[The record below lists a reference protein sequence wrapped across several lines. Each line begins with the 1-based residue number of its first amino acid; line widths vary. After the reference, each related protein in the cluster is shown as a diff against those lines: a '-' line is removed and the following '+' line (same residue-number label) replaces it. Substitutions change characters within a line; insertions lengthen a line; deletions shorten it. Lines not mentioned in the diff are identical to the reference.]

1 MQVELTIQERLKD
14 LRCERKLTLEQL
26 AEEVGV
32 SKSALGN
39 YESDNY
45 KDMSPFAI
53 ARLARFYGVSTDYL
67 LGLTENKDRKG
78 GDIAELHLSDEAL
91 EMLRTGK
98 FNHRL
103 LSEMITH
110 DGFPRLMTDMEIVV
124 DRIAEM
130 RVQSMNVLLE
140 KARQEVIAQHNPDE
154 NDLHLRTIEQAMN
167 LDEKSFFG
175 HVVHEDLDTIM
186 YDIRE
191 AHKTDSMTADEGCI
205 PTKDTVMDQIQQAM
219 DSKTGAEF
227 IAKQFCD
234 AMQIPRGK
242 VSENEMVM
250 LINLL
255 GKSPQIKNLN
265 SMRGKT
271 QTSHGPGKRKIK
283 R

>member
-1 MQVELTIQERLKD
+1 
-14 LRCERKLTLEQL
+14 
-26 AEEVGV
+26 
-32 SKSALGN
+32 
-39 YESDNY
+39 
-45 KDMSPFAI
+45 MSPFAI

-67 LGLTENKDRKG
+67 LGLTENKDREG
-78 GDIAELHLSDEAL
+78 GDIAELQLSDEAL
-91 EMLRTGK
+91 EKLRIGT

-103 LSEMITH
+103 LSEMIAH
-110 DGFPRLMTDMEIVV
+110 DCFPRLMTDMEIVV

-130 RVQSMNVLLE
+130 RVQNMDVILE
-140 KARQEVIAQHNPDE
+140 KARQEVIAKHNPDE
-154 NDLHLRTIEQAMN
+154 NDLHMRTIEQALK

-175 HVVHEDLDTIM
+175 HVVHEDVDAIM

-191 AHKTDSMTADEGCI
+191 AHKTDSMTADEGSI

-234 AMQIPRGK
+234 TMQIPREK
-242 VSENEMVM
+242 VSENEMIM

-271 QTSHGPGKRKIK
+271 QTPHGPGKWKRK

>member
-1 MQVELTIQERLKD
+1 MQVKLTIQERLKD

-26 AEEVGV
+26 AEKVGV

-67 LGLTENKDRKG
+67 LGLTENKDREG

-91 EMLRTGK
+91 ETLRTGK

-103 LSEMITH
+103 LSEMIMH

-130 RVQSMNVLLE
+130 RVQSMNVILE

-154 NDLHLRTIEQAMN
+154 NDLHMRTIEQAMN

-191 AHKTDSMTADEGCI
+191 AHKTDSMTADEGSI

-227 IAKQFCD
+227 LAKQFCD
-234 AMQIPRGK
+234 AIQIPREK

-255 GKSPQIKNLN
+255 GKSPQIKNLD
-265 SMRGKT
+265 SMRGKAQT
-271 QTSHGPGKRKIK
+271 QHRLGKRKK
-283 R
+283 RR

>member
-1 MQVELTIQERLKD
+1 MQVKLTIQERLKD

-26 AEEVGV
+26 AEKVGV

-39 YESDNY
+39 YESDTY

-67 LGLTENKDRKG
+67 LGLTENKDREG
-78 GDIAELHLSDEAL
+78 GDIAELQLSDEAL
-91 EMLRTGK
+91 EKLRTGT

-103 LSEMITH
+103 LSEMIAH
-110 DGFPRLMTDMEIVV
+110 DGFSRLMTDMEIVV

-130 RVQSMNVLLE
+130 RVQNMDVILE
-140 KARQEVIAQHNPDE
+140 KARQEVIAKHNPDE
-154 NDLHLRTIEQAMN
+154 NDLHMRTIEQALK

-175 HVVHEDLDTIM
+175 HVVHEDVDAIM

-191 AHKTDSMTADEGCI
+191 AHKNDSMTADEGSV
-205 PTKDTVMDQIQQAM
+205 PTEDTVMDQIQQAM

-234 AMQIPRGK
+234 AMQIPREK
-242 VSENEMVM
+242 VSETEMIM

-265 SMRGKT
+265 SRRGKT
-271 QTSHGPGKRKIK
+271 QTPHGPGKRKKK

>member
-1 MQVELTIQERLKD
+1 MQVKLTIQERLKD

-26 AEEVGV
+26 AEKVGV

-39 YESDNY
+39 YESDDY

-67 LGLTENKDRKG
+67 LGLTENKDREG
-78 GDIAELHLSDEAL
+78 GDIAELQLSDEAL
-91 EMLRTGK
+91 EKLRTGT

-103 LSEMITH
+103 LSEMIAH

-130 RVQSMNVLLE
+130 RVQNMDVILE
-140 KARQEVIAQHNPDE
+140 KARQEVIAKHNPDE
-154 NDLHLRTIEQAMN
+154 NDLHMRTIEQA
-167 LDEKSFFG
+167 LKIDEKSFFG
-175 HVVHEDLDTIM
+175 HVVHEDVDTIM

-191 AHKTDSMTADEGCI
+191 AHKNDSMTADEGSV
-205 PTKDTVMDQIQQAM
+205 PTQDTVMDQIQQAM

-234 AMQIPRGK
+234 AMQIPREK
-242 VSENEMVM
+242 VSENEMIM

-255 GKSPQIKNLN
+255 GKSPQIKNIN

-271 QTSHGPGKRKIK
+271 QMPHGPGKR
-283 R
+283 RRRR

>member
-1 MQVELTIQERLKD
+1 MQVKLTIQERLKD

-26 AEEVGV
+26 SEKVGV

-67 LGLTENKDRKG
+67 LGLTENKGPEG
-78 GDIAELHLSDEAL
+78 GDIAELHLSDDAL
-91 EMLRTGK
+91 ETLRTGK

-110 DGFPRLMTDMEIVV
+110 NGFPRLMTDMEIVV

-130 RVQSMNVLLE
+130 RVQSMNVVLE
-140 KARQEVIAQHNPDE
+140 AARQEVIARHNPDK
-154 NDLHLRTIEQAMN
+154 NDLHMRTIEQAMN

-175 HVVHEDLDTIM
+175 HVVHEDMDTIM

-191 AHKTDSMTADEGCI
+191 AHKTDSMTADEGSI
-205 PTKDTVMDQIQQAM
+205 PIKDTVMDQIQQAM

-227 IAKQFCD
+227 LAKQFCD
-234 AMQIPRGK
+234 AMQIPKEK

-255 GKSPQIKNLN
+255 GRSPQIKNLD

-271 QTSHGPGKRKIK
+271 QTPHGRGKRRK
-283 R
+283 

>member
-1 MQVELTIQERLKD
+1 MQVKLTIQERLKD

-26 AEEVGV
+26 AEKVGV

-39 YESDNY
+39 YESDDY

-67 LGLTENKDRKG
+67 LGLTENKDREG
-78 GDIAELHLSDEAL
+78 GDIAELQLSDEAL
-91 EMLRTGK
+91 EKLRIGT

-103 LSEMITH
+103 LSEMIAH
-110 DGFPRLMTDMEIVV
+110 DCFPRLMTDMEIVV

-130 RVQSMNVLLE
+130 RVQNMDVILE
-140 KARQEVIAQHNPDE
+140 KARQEVIAKHNPDE
-154 NDLHLRTIEQAMN
+154 NDLHMRTIEQALK

-175 HVVHEDLDTIM
+175 HVVHEDVDAIM

-191 AHKTDSMTADEGCI
+191 AHKTDSMTADEGSI

-234 AMQIPRGK
+234 TMQIPREK
-242 VSENEMVM
+242 VSENEMIM

-271 QTSHGPGKRKIK
+271 QTPHGPGKWKRK

>member
-1 MQVELTIQERLKD
+1 MQVKLTIQERLKD

-26 AEEVGV
+26 AEKVGV

-39 YESDNY
+39 YESDTY

-67 LGLTENKDRKG
+67 LGLTENKDREG
-78 GDIAELHLSDEAL
+78 GDIAELQLSDEAL
-91 EMLRTGK
+91 EKLRTGT

-103 LSEMITH
+103 LSEMIAH

-130 RVQSMNVLLE
+130 RVQNMDVILE
-140 KARQEVIAQHNPDE
+140 KARQEVIAKHNPDE
-154 NDLHLRTIEQAMN
+154 NDLHMRTIEQALK

-175 HVVHEDLDTIM
+175 HVVHEDVDAIM

-191 AHKTDSMTADEGCI
+191 AHKNDSMTADEGSV
-205 PTKDTVMDQIQQAM
+205 PTEDTVMDQIQQAM

-234 AMQIPRGK
+234 AMQIPREK
-242 VSENEMVM
+242 VSENEMIM

-255 GKSPQIKNLN
+255 GKSPQIKNIN

-271 QTSHGPGKRKIK
+271 QTPHGPGKRKRK
-283 R
+283 W

>member
-1 MQVELTIQERLKD
+1 MQVKLTIQERLKD

-26 AEEVGV
+26 AEKVGV

-39 YESDNY
+39 YESDTY

-67 LGLTENKDRKG
+67 LGLTENKDQEG

-91 EMLRTGK
+91 EKLRTGT

-103 LSEMITH
+103 LSEIIMH
-110 DGFPRLMTDMEIVV
+110 DGFPQLMTDIEIVV

-130 RVQSMNVLLE
+130 RVQSMDYILE
-140 KARQEVIAQHNPDE
+140 KARQEVIAQHNPGKS
-154 NDLHLRTIEQAMN
+154 DLHLHTIDQALK

-175 HVVHEDLDTIM
+175 HVVHEDLDAIM

-191 AHKTDSMTADEGCI
+191 AHKNDPMTADEGSI
-205 PTKDTVMDQIQQAM
+205 PAKDAVMEKIQQAM
-219 DSKTGAEF
+219 NCKTAAEF
-227 IAKQFCD
+227 LAKQLCD
-234 AMQIPRGK
+234 TMQIPREK
-242 VSENEMVM
+242 VSEDEMST

-255 GKSPQIKNLN
+255 GKSPQIKNQD

-271 QTSHGPGKRKIK
+271 QTPHRPGKRKRK

>member
-1 MQVELTIQERLKD
+1 MQVKLTIQERLKD

-26 AEEVGV
+26 AEKVGV

-39 YESDNY
+39 YESDDY

-67 LGLTENKDRKG
+67 LGLTENKDREG
-78 GDIAELHLSDEAL
+78 GDIAELQLSDEAL
-91 EMLRTGK
+91 EKLRTGT

-103 LSEMITH
+103 LSEMIAH

-130 RVQSMNVLLE
+130 RVQNMDVILE
-140 KARQEVIAQHNPDE
+140 KARQEVIAKHNPDE
-154 NDLHLRTIEQAMN
+154 NDLHMRTIKQAMK

-175 HVVHEDLDTIM
+175 HVVHEDVDAIM

-191 AHKTDSMTADEGCI
+191 AHKNDSMTADEGSV

-234 AMQIPRGK
+234 AMQIPREK
-242 VSENEMVM
+242 VSENEMIM

-271 QTSHGPGKRKIK
+271 QTPHGPGKRKK
-283 R
+283 RR

>member
-1 MQVELTIQERLKD
+1 MHVKLTIQERLKD

-26 AEEVGV
+26 AEKVGV

-39 YESDNY
+39 YESDTY

-67 LGLTENKDRKG
+67 LGLTENKDREG
-78 GDIAELHLSDEAL
+78 GDIAELQLSDEAL
-91 EMLRTGK
+91 EKLRTGT

-103 LSEMITH
+103 LSEMIAH

-130 RVQSMNVLLE
+130 RVQNMDVILE
-140 KARQEVIAQHNPDE
+140 KARQEVIAKHNPDE
-154 NDLHLRTIEQAMN
+154 NDLHMRTIEQALK

-175 HVVHEDLDTIM
+175 HVVHEDVDAIM

-191 AHKTDSMTADEGCI
+191 AHKNDSMTADEGSV
-205 PTKDTVMDQIQQAM
+205 PTQDTVMDQIQQAM

-234 AMQIPRGK
+234 AMQIPREK
-242 VSENEMVM
+242 VSENEMIM

-255 GKSPQIKNLN
+255 GKSPQIKNLS

-271 QTSHGPGKRKIK
+271 QTPHGPGKRK
-283 R
+283 RSR

>member
-1 MQVELTIQERLKD
+1 MQVKLTIQERLKD

-26 AEEVGV
+26 AEKVGV

-39 YESDNY
+39 YESDTY

-67 LGLTENKDRKG
+67 LGLTENKDREG
-78 GDIAELHLSDEAL
+78 GDIAELQLSDEAL
-91 EMLRTGK
+91 EKLRTGT

-103 LSEMITH
+103 LSEMIAH

-130 RVQSMNVLLE
+130 RVQNMDVILE
-140 KARQEVIAQHNPDE
+140 KARQEVIAKHNPDE
-154 NDLHLRTIEQAMN
+154 NDLHMRTIEQALK

-175 HVVHEDLDTIM
+175 HVVHEDVDTIM

-191 AHKTDSMTADEGCI
+191 AHKTDSMTADEGSV
-205 PTKDTVMDQIQQAM
+205 PTKDTVMDQIHEAM

-234 AMQIPRGK
+234 AMQIPREK
-242 VSENEMVM
+242 VSENEMIM

-265 SMRGKT
+265 SRRGKT
-271 QTSHGPGKRKIK
+271 QTPHGQGKRKRK

>member
-1 MQVELTIQERLKD
+1 MQVKLTIQERLKD

-26 AEEVGV
+26 AEKVGV

-39 YESDNY
+39 YESDSY

-67 LGLTENKDRKG
+67 LGLTENKDREG
-78 GDIAELHLSDEAL
+78 GDIAELHLSDDAL
-91 EMLRTGK
+91 ETLRTGT

-130 RVQSMNVLLE
+130 RVQSMNVVLE
-140 KARQEVIAQHNPDE
+140 AARQEVISRYNPDE
-154 NDLHLRTIEQAMN
+154 NDLHMRTIEQAMN
-167 LDEKSFFG
+167 LDENSFFG

-191 AHKTDSMTADEGCI
+191 THKTDSMTADEGSI

-219 DSKTGAEF
+219 DSETGAEF

-234 AMQIPRGK
+234 AMQIPREK

-255 GKSPQIKNLN
+255 GKSPQIANLN
-265 SMRGKT
+265 SRRGKT
-271 QTSHGPGKRKIK
+271 QMLHGPGKRKRK
-283 R
+283 Q

>member
-1 MQVELTIQERLKD
+1 MQVKLTIQERLKD

-26 AEEVGV
+26 SEKVGV

-67 LGLTENKDRKG
+67 LGLTENKDREG
-78 GDIAELHLSDEAL
+78 GDIAELQLSDEAL
-91 EMLRTGK
+91 EKLRTGT

-103 LSEMITH
+103 LSEMIAH
-110 DGFPRLMTDMEIVV
+110 DGFSRLMTDMEIVV

-130 RVQSMNVLLE
+130 RVQNMDVILE
-140 KARQEVIAQHNPDE
+140 KARQEVIAKHNPDE
-154 NDLHLRTIEQAMN
+154 NDLHMRTIEQVLK

-175 HVVHEDLDTIM
+175 HAVHEDVDAIM

-191 AHKTDSMTADEGCI
+191 AHKNDSMTADEGSV
-205 PTKDTVMDQIQQAM
+205 PAKDTVMDQIQQAM
-219 DSKTGAEF
+219 DSKTGTEF

-234 AMQIPRGK
+234 VMQIPREK
-242 VSENEMVM
+242 VSENEMIM

-255 GKSPQIKNLN
+255 GKSPQVKNLN

-271 QTSHGPGKRKIK
+271 QTPHGPGKRK
-283 R
+283 REW

>member
-1 MQVELTIQERLKD
+1 MQVKLTIQERLKD

-26 AEEVGV
+26 AEKVGV

-39 YESDNY
+39 YESDTY

-67 LGLTENKDRKG
+67 LGLTENKAREG
-78 GDIAELHLSDEAL
+78 GDIAELQLSDEAL
-91 EMLRTGK
+91 EKLRTGT

-110 DGFPRLMTDMEIVV
+110 DGFSRLMTDMEIVV

-130 RVQSMNVLLE
+130 RVQNMDVILE
-140 KARQEVIAQHNPDE
+140 KARQEVIAKHNPDE
-154 NDLHLRTIEQAMN
+154 NDLHMRTIEQALK

-175 HVVHEDLDTIM
+175 HVVHEDVDAIM

-191 AHKTDSMTADEGCI
+191 AHKNDSMTADEGSV

-234 AMQIPRGK
+234 AMQIPREK
-242 VSENEMVM
+242 VSENEMIM

-271 QTSHGPGKRKIK
+271 QTPHGPGKRKK
-283 R
+283 RR

>member
-1 MQVELTIQERLKD
+1 MQVKLTIQERLKD

-26 AEEVGV
+26 AEKVGV

-39 YESDNY
+39 YESDMY

-67 LGLTENKDRKG
+67 LGLTENKAREG
-78 GDIAELHLSDEAL
+78 GDIAELQLSDEAL
-91 EMLRTGK
+91 EKLRTGT

-103 LSEMITH
+103 LSEMIAH
-110 DGFPRLMTDMEIVV
+110 DGFSRLMTDMEIVV

-130 RVQSMNVLLE
+130 RVQNMDVILE
-140 KARQEVIAQHNPDE
+140 KARQEVIAKHNPDE
-154 NDLHLRTIEQAMN
+154 NDLHMRTIEQVLK

-175 HVVHEDLDTIM
+175 HVVHEDVDAIM

-191 AHKTDSMTADEGCI
+191 AHKNDFMTADEGSV
-205 PTKDTVMDQIQQAM
+205 PRKDTVMDQIQQAM

-234 AMQIPRGK
+234 AMQIPREK
-242 VSENEMVM
+242 VSENEMIM

-255 GKSPQIKNLN
+255 GKSPQIKNIN

-271 QTSHGPGKRKIK
+271 QMPHGPGKR
-283 R
+283 RRRR

>member
-1 MQVELTIQERLKD
+1 MQVKLTIQERLKD

-26 AEEVGV
+26 AEKVGV

-39 YESDNY
+39 YESDTY

-67 LGLTENKDRKG
+67 LGLTENKDREG
-78 GDIAELHLSDEAL
+78 GDIAELQLSDEAL
-91 EMLRTGK
+91 EKLRTGT

-103 LSEMITH
+103 LSEMIAH

-130 RVQSMNVLLE
+130 RVQNMDVILE
-140 KARQEVIAQHNPDE
+140 KARQEVIAKHNPDE
-154 NDLHLRTIEQAMN
+154 NDLHMRTIEQALK

-175 HVVHEDLDTIM
+175 HVVHEDMDAIM

-191 AHKTDSMTADEGCI
+191 AHKNDSMTADEGSV
-205 PTKDTVMDQIQQAM
+205 PTEDTVMDQIQQAM

-234 AMQIPRGK
+234 AMQIPREK
-242 VSENEMVM
+242 VSENEMIM

-255 GKSPQIKNLN
+255 GKSPQIKNIN

-271 QTSHGPGKRKIK
+271 QTPHGPGKRKRK
-283 R
+283 W

>member
-1 MQVELTIQERLKD
+1 MQVKLTIQERLKD

-26 AEEVGV
+26 SEKVGV

-39 YESDNY
+39 YESDTY

-67 LGLTENKDRKG
+67 LGLTENKDREG

-91 EMLRTGK
+91 EKLRAGT

-103 LSEMITH
+103 LSEIIMH
-110 DGFPRLMTDMEIVV
+110 DGFPQLMTDIEIVV

-130 RVQSMNVLLE
+130 RVQSMDYILD
-140 KARQEVIAQHNPDE
+140 KARQEVIAQHNPGK
-154 NDLHLRTIEQAMN
+154 NDLHLHTIDQALR

-175 HVVHEDLDTIM
+175 YVVHEDLDAIM

-191 AHKTDSMTADEGCI
+191 AHKNDPMTADEGSI
-205 PTKDTVMDQIQQAM
+205 PAKDTVMEKIQQAM
-219 DSKTGAEF
+219 DCKTAAEF
-227 IAKQFCD
+227 LAKQFCD
-234 AMQIPRGK
+234 TMQIPMEK
-242 VSENEMVM
+242 VSENEMIM

-265 SMRGKT
+265 SMRGRT
-271 QTSHGPGKRKIK
+271 QTPHGPGKRK
-283 R
+283 RRR

>member
-1 MQVELTIQERLKD
+1 MQVKLTIQERLKD

-26 AEEVGV
+26 AEKVGV

-39 YESDNY
+39 YESDTY

-67 LGLTENKDRKG
+67 LGLTENKDREG
-78 GDIAELHLSDEAL
+78 GDIAELQLSDEAL
-91 EMLRTGK
+91 EKLRTGT

-103 LSEMITH
+103 LSEMIAH

-130 RVQSMNVLLE
+130 RVQNMDVILE
-140 KARQEVIAQHNPDE
+140 KARQEVIAKHNPDE
-154 NDLHLRTIEQAMN
+154 NDLHMRTIEQALK

-175 HVVHEDLDTIM
+175 HVVHEDMDAIM

-191 AHKTDSMTADEGCI
+191 AHKNDSMTADEGSV
-205 PTKDTVMDQIQQAM
+205 PTQDTVMDQIQQAM

-234 AMQIPRGK
+234 AMQIPREK
-242 VSENEMVM
+242 VSENEMIM

-255 GKSPQIKNLN
+255 GKSPQIKNIN

-271 QTSHGPGKRKIK
+271 QTPHGPGKRKRK
-283 R
+283 W

>member
-1 MQVELTIQERLKD
+1 MQVKLTIQERLKD

-26 AEEVGV
+26 AEKVGV

-39 YESDNY
+39 YESDDY

-67 LGLTENKDRKG
+67 LGLTENKDREG
-78 GDIAELHLSDEAL
+78 GDIPKLQLSDEAL
-91 EMLRTGK
+91 EKLRTGT

-103 LSEMITH
+103 LSEMIAH
-110 DGFPRLMTDMEIVV
+110 DGFSRLMTDMEIVV

-130 RVQSMNVLLE
+130 RVQNMDVILE
-140 KARQEVIAQHNPDE
+140 KARQEVIAKHNPDE
-154 NDLHLRTIEQAMN
+154 NDLHMRTIEQVLK

-175 HVVHEDLDTIM
+175 HAVHEDVDAIM

-191 AHKTDSMTADEGCI
+191 AHKNDSMTADEGSV
-205 PTKDTVMDQIQQAM
+205 PAKDTVMDQIQQAM
-219 DSKTGAEF
+219 DSKTGTEF

-234 AMQIPRGK
+234 VMQIPREK
-242 VSENEMVM
+242 VSENEMIM

-255 GKSPQIKNLN
+255 GKSPQVKNLN

-271 QTSHGPGKRKIK
+271 QTPHGPGKRK
-283 R
+283 REW

>member
-1 MQVELTIQERLKD
+1 MQVKLTIQERLKD

-26 AEEVGV
+26 AEKVGV

-39 YESDNY
+39 YESDAY

-67 LGLTENKDRKG
+67 LGLTENKDREG
-78 GDIAELHLSDEAL
+78 GDIAELQLSDEAL
-91 EMLRTGK
+91 EKLRTGT

-103 LSEMITH
+103 LSEIIMH
-110 DGFPRLMTDMEIVV
+110 DGFPQLMTDIEIVV

-130 RVQSMNVLLE
+130 RVQSMDYILE
-140 KARQEVIAQHNPDE
+140 KARQEVIAQHNPGKS
-154 NDLHLRTIEQAMN
+154 DLHLHTIDQALK

-175 HVVHEDLDTIM
+175 HVVHEDLDAIM

-191 AHKTDSMTADEGCI
+191 AHKNDPMTADEGSI
-205 PTKDTVMDQIQQAM
+205 PAKDAVMEKIQQAM
-219 DSKTGAEF
+219 NCKTAAEF
-227 IAKQFCD
+227 LAKQLCD
-234 AMQIPRGK
+234 TMQIPREK
-242 VSENEMVM
+242 VSEDEMST

-255 GKSPQIKNLN
+255 GKSPQIKNQD

-271 QTSHGPGKRKIK
+271 QTPHRLGKRKRK

>member
-1 MQVELTIQERLKD
+1 MQVKLTIQERLKD

-26 AEEVGV
+26 AEKVGV

-39 YESDNY
+39 YESDTY

-67 LGLTENKDRKG
+67 LGLTENKDREG
-78 GDIAELHLSDEAL
+78 GDIAELQLSDEAL
-91 EMLRTGK
+91 EKLRTGT

-103 LSEMITH
+103 LSEMIAH

-130 RVQSMNVLLE
+130 RVQSMNVMLE

-154 NDLHLRTIEQAMN
+154 NDLHMRTIEQAMK

-175 HVVHEDLDTIM
+175 HVVHEDVDAIM

-191 AHKTDSMTADEGCI
+191 AHKNDSMTADEGSF

-234 AMQIPRGK
+234 AMQIPREK
-242 VSENEMVM
+242 VSETEMIM

-271 QTSHGPGKRKIK
+271 QTPHGPGKRKK
-283 R
+283 K

>member
-1 MQVELTIQERLKD
+1 MQVKLTIQERLKD
-14 LRCERKLTLEQL
+14 LRCERKLTLEEL
-26 AEEVGV
+26 SEKVGV

-39 YESDNY
+39 YESDTY

-67 LGLTENKDRKG
+67 LGLTENKDREG
-78 GDIAELHLSDEAL
+78 GEITELQLSDEAL
-91 EMLRTGK
+91 EKLRTGT

-103 LSEMITH
+103 LSEMIAH

-130 RVQSMNVLLE
+130 RVQNMDVILE
-140 KARQEVIAQHNPDE
+140 KARQEVIAKHNPDE
-154 NDLHLRTIEQAMN
+154 NDLHMRTIEQALK

-175 HVVHEDLDTIM
+175 HVVHEDIDAIM

-191 AHKTDSMTADEGCI
+191 AHKNDSMTADEGSI

-234 AMQIPRGK
+234 TMQIPREK

-255 GKSPQIKNLN
+255 GKSPQIKNIN

-271 QTSHGPGKRKIK
+271 QTPHGPGKRKRK